1 MNNANSLLQ
10 SAHGNWL
17 AILLAAGVP
26 DRFLTGKHG
35 PCPFCG
41 GKDRYRFTDYQ
52 QRGGFICSRCNP
64 DGGDGLTLL
73 MQWRGDDFKQ
83 ALAWLADYLRLPSEA
98 VAVTRQTLAILRNE
112 LSQTEIEQRL
122 FKLGKLWG
130 RSAALTGDCIGS
142 RYLKHRGVLD
152 ESNMPDLLAL
162 RFVPELDYY
171 TGTTKTGTYPAL
183 LAAVTA
189 PDGRNICIHRTYLNH
204 DGNGKADVAE
214 AKKLMQPA
222 GTVTGAAIRLFPA
235 GAVLGVAEGIE
246 TALGAALL
254 HDVPVWA
261 CISAHGLQSVV
272 LPDGVNHLL
281 IFADQDAAGMK
292 AARNLRDRYRHLC
305 VDILTTGFP
314 GTDFADVAKAKG
326 AAHD

>member
-1 MNNANSLLQ
+1 MNANYLLQ
-10 SAHGNWL
+10 SAHGNWP

-52 QRGGFICSRCNP
+52 QRGGFICARCHP
-64 DGGDGLTLL
+64 DGGDGMALL
-73 MQWRGDDFKQ
+73 MEWRGDDFKQ
-83 ALAWLADYLRLPSEA
+83 ALHWLADYLRLPSEA

-112 LSQTEIEQRL
+112 LSQADIDQRL
-122 FKLGKLWG
+122 FKLGKLWS
-130 RSAALTGDCIGS
+130 RSSALAGDCIGS

-152 ESNMPDLLAL
+152 ESSMPDPQAL
-162 RFVPELDYY
+162 RFITALPYY
-171 TGTTKTGTYPAL
+171 TGTTRQSDFPAL
-183 LAAVTA
+183 LAAVTT
-189 PDGRNICIHRTYLNH
+189 PDGRNICIHRTYLQA
-204 DGNGKADVAE
+204 DGNGKADVPE

-235 GAVLGVAEGIE
+235 GPVLGVAEGIE

-272 LPDGVNHLL
+272 LPNGVDHLM

-292 AARNLRDRYRHLC
+292 AARNLRDRYPRIK

-314 GTDFADVAKAKG
+314 GADFADVAKAKG

>member
-1 MNNANSLLQ
+1 MNANHLLQ
-10 SAHGNWL
+10 SARGNWP

-41 GKDRYRFTDYQ
+41 GKDRYRFTDFQ

-64 DGGDGLTLL
+64 DGGDGLALL

-112 LSQTEIEQRL
+112 LSQAEIEQRL
-122 FKLGKLWG
+122 FKLGKLWS

-162 RFVPELDYY
+162 RFVAELDYY
-171 TGTTKTGTYPAL
+171 TGRAKTGTYPAL

-189 PDGRNICIHRTYLNH
+189 PDGRKHCAHRYLH
-204 DGNGKADVAE
+204 LHAAACAGHHPRRRWAQLRALAQAE
-214 AKKLMQPA
+214 RHVEPLERMGDAN
-222 GTVTGAAIRLFPA
+222 GAAVGR
-235 GAVLGVAEGIE
+235 
-246 TALGAALL
+246 
-254 HDVPVWA
+254 
-261 CISAHGLQSVV
+261 
-272 LPDGVNHLL
+272 
-281 IFADQDAAGMK
+281 
-292 AARNLRDRYRHLC
+292 RYR
-305 VDILTTGFP
+305 
-314 GTDFADVAKAKG
+314 VAQHVAG
-326 AAHD
+326 YGRRA